1 MALGSV
7 SVGSKDSGQGDFT
20 QVEKQ
25 FLFIGAAGK
34 NAGTVQ
40 YIDQTTNLD
49 DVLGVP
55 TSKLK
60 TAVEWARNNAGTNW
74 TCIAMPQAAAGTWE
88 AAYNTAMAQNLV
100 CEMAVVTDAVTD
112 QAEIDDMNAA
122 VTSAENQ
129 YGRYLHMI
137 AVTAAMDKVTQTWAD
152 FITAFE
158 ALQDGVAAPS
168 LSLVPQIFAGWL
180 GTYCGRL
187 CHEDQSIADTPMRV
201 ESGAIV
207 GISTL
212 PVDKDGI
219 TFNMSH
225 AKALNDARGTVP
237 QVYQDF
243 DGIYCS
249 DGMTL
254 APEASDF
261 AVIENCRVV
270 NVCKRE
276 IRILAIKKVGDRG
289 LNNTP
294 ASIASHETY
303 FMRPLIDRS
312 QTTTINRIT
321 KPGDVKKPQDG
332 DVVITWKTR
341 TNVAVALL
349 IRPYNC
355 PKAIEATVAL
365 ELSNGV

>member
-1 MALGSV
+1 MALGKVSV
-7 SVGSKDSGQGDFT
+7 SSTDSGQGDFT

-34 NAGTVQ
+34 NAATIQ

-49 DVLGVP
+49 DVLGIP
-55 TSKLK
+55 SSKLK
-60 TAVEWARNNAGTNW
+60 TAIQWARQNAGTNW
-74 TCIAMPQAAAGTWE
+74 TCIAMPQAAAGAWS
-88 AAYNTAMAQNLV
+88 AAFDKAMAQNIV
-100 CEMAVVTDAVTD
+100 CEAVVVADPVTT
-112 QAEIDDMNAA
+112 QAELDAMNVA

-129 YGRYLHMI
+129 YGRYLHLF
-137 AVTAAMDKVTQTWAD
+137 AVTDVIDETLESWAD
-152 FITAFE
+152 FISGFE
-158 ALQDGVAAPS
+158 LLQDGVAAPS
-168 LSLVPQIFAGWL
+168 LSLIPQVFDGWL

-201 ESGAIV
+201 ASGAIV
-207 GISTL
+207 GLSTL

-219 TFNMSH
+219 TFNTSH

-237 QVYQDF
+237 QVYADY

-276 IRILAIKKVGDRG
+276 IRILAIKKVGNRE
-289 LNNTP
+289 LNSTP
-294 ASIASHETY
+294 ASVAAHETY

-312 QTTTINRIT
+312 VTTTINGIT
-321 KPGDVKKPQDG
+321 KPGEVKKPQDG

-341 TNVAVALL
+341 TNVDVALL

-355 PKAIEATVAL
+355 PKAIAATVAL

>member
-7 SVGSKDSGQGDFT
+7 SVSSTDNGQGDFT

-25 FLFIGAAGK
+25 FLFIGAAAK
-34 NAGTVQ
+34 NAGTIQ
-40 YIDQTTNLD
+40 YIDQTTDLD
-49 DVLGVP
+49 DVLGIP
-55 TSKLK
+55 PSKLK
-60 TAVEWARNNAGTNW
+60 TCVEWARQNAGTNW
-74 TCIAMPQAAAGTWE
+74 TAIAMPQAAAGTWS
-88 AAYNTAMAQNLV
+88 AAFDTAMAQNLV
-100 CEMAVVTDAVTD
+100 CEAVVITDPVTEQTDLDAMNVAVT
-112 QAEIDDMNAA
+112 N
-122 VTSAENQ
+122 AENEH
-129 YGRYLHMI
+129 GRYLHLF
-137 AVTAAMDKVTQTWAD
+137 AVTAAMDAATQAWAD
-152 FITAFE
+152 FITEFE

-168 LSLVPQIFAGWL
+168 LSLVPQVFAGWL
-180 GTYCGRL
+180 GAYCGRL
-187 CHEDQSIADTPMRV
+187 CHEDQSIADTPMRTQ
-201 ESGAIV
+201 SGAIV
-207 GISTL
+207 GLSTL

-219 TFNMSH
+219 TFNTSH

-237 QVYQDF
+237 QVYSGY

-276 IRILAIKKVGDRG
+276 IRILAIKKVGNRE
-289 LNNTP
+289 LNSTP
-294 ASIASHETY
+294 ASIAAHETY
-303 FMRPLIDRS
+303 FMRPLINRS
-312 QTTTINRIT
+312 VSVKG
-321 KPGDVKKPQDG
+321 KPGDVKKPRDG

-355 PKAIEATVAL
+355 PKAIAASVAL